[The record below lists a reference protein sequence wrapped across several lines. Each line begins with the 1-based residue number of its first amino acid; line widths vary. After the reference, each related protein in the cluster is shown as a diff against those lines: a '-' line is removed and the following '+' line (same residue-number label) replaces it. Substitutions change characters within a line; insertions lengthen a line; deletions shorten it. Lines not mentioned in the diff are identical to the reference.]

1 MRGYLLRALPVNDSA
16 NKHHDLNSLDALTG
30 GAFTAPTSGDR
41 AARLR
46 DWLAKEPGAEE
57 LQAVFTEMSH
67 RDKGAAKVLREKLDE
82 LRRAK
87 GQDALAQEWLA
98 KGEVLRDAPHI
109 NMADAM
115 AWQRDAAKAGAPLSR
130 EPLSGLKTALA
141 ERVKAIED
149 LQHQTQVQR
158 EAAVLL
164 AQRIEVLS
172 TKPWQ
177 DAQAQRAGL
186 QADLDRWVA
195 QAQALAADAQWPS
208 VDAKFAPALHTS
220 TQQVRAVWTAF
231 SEALALTEAA
241 AADPS
246 APLPAVPAWAEQLR
260 MARGGIAPTV
270 APAPKPD
277 VARVD
282 PTRQVKPS
290 ADKALIDQKRLE
302 LAQQAEALFKPAPT
316 PKAAKPAAAKAQQPS
331 EPAAVDALAPAVDA
345 LAPASAEDASFAH
358 LHTDAASPVAASS
371 EPEATLPTES
381 IAHDPA
387 HEPAVPAMP
396 NDAAASQVP
405 ASDAPASDAPQA
417 ASHPEA
423 DAAIE
428 PATQAL
434 AEPEWVPAMGGRKMQ
449 ESLRNLRDAWKKID
463 KEAAPNPA
471 LWKRFD
477 AACNRAHHVVDAWLK
492 EARAQTAAHKA
503 QRLALI
509 EELKAWAAEHAQ
521 GPDWKGVARQLH
533 QFAQRWRDSGH
544 LSEKMFAELQPVWKA
559 AIHAA
564 HEPLEAVQKA
574 SLARRQGLIAEA
586 QALGAAPTLRIDAV
600 KALQQRWQEEA
611 HTVVLDRKQEQKL
624 WDAFRQ
630 PIDEAFARKSSVREQ
645 SQAALTPHDR
655 AVLDA
660 SKALEAAI
668 AKGDGAQIRAAM
680 QVLEQVSRGEL
691 PPEPVKPAA
700 PVAAPVVS
708 ADAQA
713 TAPAATSEA
722 DVSGDPAAH
731 VSESEAG
738 ASDAASATSQA
749 EPSDQA
755 PPETEAAQAPAAPA
769 PAPKPHKPV
778 VAVRGDD
785 RPGQKRTEIAPAGF
799 RGRDGK
805 PSGKFGDKPGFGRD
819 GGARTGRDARDGGRD
834 GFAPRGPRL
843 GDAAFRAQ
851 RNALD
856 MAQDALRKLAAQA
869 HGEVLTQLMHAW
881 EKRDASQLPT
891 AQAIGNKLTPA
902 QRTQWS
908 QALSAAPQGEAVTP
922 LLRLEV
928 AAELPTPA
936 AQMDARRA
944 LQLQLLTRRNDP
956 SPQMTWAADASQV
969 LAGAYDEAAARRLQT
984 ALKVL
989 LKR

>member
-1 MRGYLLRALPVNDSA
+1 MNDSA
-16 NKHHDLNSLDALTG
+16 NKPHDLTSLDALTG
-30 GAFTAPTSGDR
+30 GAFTAPTSGER
-41 AARLR
+41 ASRLR
-46 DWLAKEPGAEE
+46 DWLAKEPNAEQ

-67 RDKGAAKVLREKLDE
+67 RDKGASKVLREKLDE

-98 KGEVLRDAPHI
+98 KGEVLRDAAHI
-109 NMADAM
+109 NLADAM

-130 EPLSGLKTALA
+130 EPLAGLKTALV

-208 VDAKFAPALHTS
+208 VDAKFAPALQTS
-220 TQQVRAVWTAF
+220 TQQVQAVWVAF
-231 SEALALTEAA
+231 CEALALTEAA
-241 AADPS
+241 AADAS
-246 APLPAVPAWAEQLR
+246 APLPAVPAWADQLR
-260 MARGGIAPTV
+260 VARGEVLPQAAAAPVKPETV
-270 APAPKPD
+270 
-277 VARVD
+277 RVD
-282 PTRQVKPS
+282 PTRNVKPT
-290 ADKALIDQKRLE
+290 ADKAVVDQKRLE

-316 PKAAKPAAAKAQQPS
+316 PKAAKPALAKAEQPVVAVVPTEAGAPDAAPVS
-331 EPAAVDALAPAVDA
+331 VQATPEVQALPAEEVVAAP
-345 LAPASAEDASFAH
+345 
-358 LHTDAASPVAASS
+358 TDAV
-371 EPEATLPTES
+371 
-381 IAHDPA
+381 
-387 HEPAVPAMP
+387 V
-396 NDAAASQVP
+396 
-405 ASDAPASDAPQA
+405 SDAPATPQVSAEAVAPVA
-417 ASHPEA
+417 
-423 DAAIE
+423 
-428 PATQAL
+428 

-449 ESLRNLRDAWKKID
+449 EALRNLRDQWKKID

-477 AACNRAHHVVDAWLK
+477 TACNRAHHVVDAWLK

-509 EELKAWAAEHAQ
+509 EEVKAWTVEHAQ

-574 SLARRQGLIAEA
+574 SLARRQALIAEA
-586 QALGAAPTLRIDAV
+586 QELGAAPTLRIDAV

-668 AKGDGAQIRAAM
+668 AKGDGAQIRVAM
-680 QVLEQVSRGEL
+680 QALEQVSRGEL
-691 PPEPVKPAA
+691 PPEPAKAAAPAVQEDSVSEASAEEGAVAQEPAA
-700 PVAAPVVS
+700 P
-708 ADAQA
+708 
-713 TAPAATSEA
+713 T
-722 DVSGDPAAH
+722 
-731 VSESEAG
+731 
-738 ASDAASATSQA
+738 
-749 EPSDQA
+749 
-755 PPETEAAQAPAAPA
+755 
-769 PAPKPHKPV
+769 PAPKPPKPV

-785 RPGQKRTEIAPAGF
+785 RPGQKRTEVAPAGF

-805 PSGKFGDKPGFGRD
+805 PAGKFGDKPGFGRD
-819 GGARTGRDARDGGRD
+819 GGARAGRDARDGGRE

-851 RNALD
+851 RNALEL
-856 MAQDALRKLAAQA
+856 AQGALRKLAAQA

-881 EKRDASQLPT
+881 EKRDASQLPA
-891 AQAIGNKLTPA
+891 AQAIGSKLTPA
-902 QRTQWS
+902 QRAQWA
-908 QALSAAPQGEAVTP
+908 QALSSAPQGEAVTP

-969 LAGAYDEAAARRLQT
+969 LAGAYDEAAARRLQA

>member
-1 MRGYLLRALPVNDSA
+1 MNDSA
-16 NKHHDLNSLDALTG
+16 NKPHDLTSLDALTG
-30 GAFTAPTSGDR
+30 GAFTAPTSGER
-41 AARLR
+41 ASRLR
-46 DWLAKEPGAEE
+46 DWLAKEPNAEQ

-67 RDKGAAKVLREKLDE
+67 RDKGASKVLREKLDE

-98 KGEVLRDAPHI
+98 KGEVLRDAAHI
-109 NMADAM
+109 NLADAM

-130 EPLSGLKTALA
+130 EPLAGLKTALV

-208 VDAKFAPALHTS
+208 VDAKFAPALQTS
-220 TQQVRAVWTAF
+220 TQQVQAVWVAF
-231 SEALALTEAA
+231 CEALALTEAA
-241 AADPS
+241 AADAS
-246 APLPAVPAWAEQLR
+246 APLPAVPAWADQLR
-260 MARGGIAPTV
+260 VARGEVLPQAAA
-270 APAPKPD
+270 APAKPET
-277 VARVD
+277 VRVD
-282 PTRQVKPS
+282 PTRNVKPT
-290 ADKALIDQKRLE
+290 ADKAVVDQKRLE

-316 PKAAKPAAAKAQQPS
+316 PKAAKPALAKAEQPVVAVVPTEAGAPEAAPDAAPVS
-331 EPAAVDALAPAVDA
+331 AQATPEVQALPAEEVVATPIDAVASDVPATPQV
-345 LAPASAEDASFAH
+345 SAEAVA
-358 LHTDAASPVAASS
+358 PVA
-371 EPEATLPTES
+371 
-381 IAHDPA
+381 
-387 HEPAVPAMP
+387 
-396 NDAAASQVP
+396 
-405 ASDAPASDAPQA
+405 
-417 ASHPEA
+417 
-423 DAAIE
+423 
-428 PATQAL
+428 

-449 ESLRNLRDAWKKID
+449 EALRNLRDQWKKID

-477 AACNRAHHVVDAWLK
+477 TACNRAHHVVDAWLK

-509 EELKAWAAEHAQ
+509 EEVKAWAAEHAQ

-564 HEPLEAVQKA
+564 HEPLEALQKA
-574 SLARRQGLIAEA
+574 SLARRQALIAEA
-586 QALGAAPTLRIDAV
+586 QELGAAPTLRIDAV

-691 PPEPVKPAA
+691 PPEAAKPAA
-700 PVAAPVVS
+700 PVAAPAQAAPAPEMPVA
-708 ADAQA
+708 ADASTEA
-713 TAPAATSEA
+713 APAASAEAPAADAPPSDASQTTTDSEA
-722 DVSGDPAAH
+722 AP
-731 VSESEAG
+731 
-738 ASDAASATSQA
+738 A
-749 EPSDQA
+749 EPDV
-755 PPETEAAQAPAAPA
+755 APA

-785 RPGQKRTEIAPAGF
+785 RPGQKRTEVAPAGF

-805 PSGKFGDKPGFGRD
+805 PAGKFGDKPGFGRD
-819 GGARTGRDARDGGRD
+819 GGARAGRDARDGGRD

-856 MAQDALRKLAAQA
+856 MAQDALRRLAAQA

-891 AQAIGNKLTPA
+891 AQAIGSKLTPA

-908 QALSAAPQGEAVTP
+908 QALSTAPQGEAVTP

-944 LQLQLLTRRNDP
+944 LQLQMLTRRNDP
-956 SPQMTWAADASQV
+956 SPQMTWATDASQV
-969 LAGAYDEAAARRLQT
+969 LAGAYEEAAARRLQA